1 MRNSI
6 IRSTILAIV
15 LLANLQACTTT
26 EAQNN
31 NVDKLAPEVI
41 YHVFQRS
48 FYDSNGDANGD
59 LNGLRDKLDYLQDLG
74 ITSILMVPLYESVY
88 YHNYFSSDFEK
99 IDPTY
104 GNKEDYLALVHD
116 IHERGM
122 KIYMDMETQY
132 VTQEHLWYK
141 DSYKNPKSIYSDYI
155 LYEDSLNEKPSTIVA
170 DLTELV
176 GYNGVTH
183 KITTVNLLSKGVLE
197 YNKNLF
203 KHWVDPNNDG
213 DFSDG
218 VDGFRLDHMMDHLDN
233 KPQLQ
238 NLFAEFWKPL
248 ISSLKELNP
257 NIKIIAEQAD
267 WSSYGIDYLTNAN
280 VDDVFAFR
288 LMGAIRN
295 MNKKEIASMADTIFS
310 ITPKDKGQ
318 IVFIENHDIP
328 RFATVVKKDL
338 AKIKVGA
345 ALNLLIGG
353 IPSIYY
359 GQEIG
364 MAGGGSLGLFGG
376 ITDANE
382 IPEREA
388 FEWYKSDTGKGMA
401 LWYKDSGPWWDQRNN
416 QPNDGISLEEQK
428 DDPSSIWNYYKT
440 LIQLRKSSKALGFGD
455 YISLNNP
462 NDQLYSF
469 MRYIDDQATI
479 VIVNLSSE
487 SQSAAIELQNS
498 PIPLKGKSSKVIFG
512 DSEGRINGQTLQS
525 NLAGYG
531 VQVFEL
537 IK

>member
-1 MRNSI
+1 MANSFI
-6 IRSTILAIV
+6 KSAILAIT
-15 LLANLQACTTT
+15 LLVSLQACTSTSDQDHST
-26 EAQNN
+26 E
-31 NVDKLAPEVI
+31 KEAPEVI

-48 FYDSNGDANGD
+48 FYDSNDDANGD

-74 ITSILMVPLYESVY
+74 VTSILMVPLYESVY

-99 IDPTY
+99 IDSTY
-104 GNKEDYLALVHD
+104 GTKEDYLALVHD

-141 DSYKNPKSIYSDYI
+141 GSYKNPKSIYSDYI

-183 KITTVNLLSKGVLE
+183 KITTVNLLNKEVLE

-203 KHWVDPNNDG
+203 KHWMDPNGDG
-213 DFSDG
+213 DFKDG

-233 KPQLQ
+233 KPQLT
-238 NLFAEFWKPL
+238 NLFAKFWNPL

-257 NIKIIAEQAD
+257 KINIIAEQAD
-267 WSSYGIDYLTNAN
+267 WSSYGIDYLTEGN
-280 VDDVFAFR
+280 VDVVFAFI

-295 MNKKEIASMADTIFS
+295 LNKKEIVTMADTIFS
-310 ITPKDKGQ
+310 ITPKNKGQ

-328 RFATVVKKDL
+328 RFATVVEKDIP
-338 AKIKVGA
+338 KMKVGA

-353 IPSIYY
+353 IPSVYY

-388 FEWYKSDTGKGMA
+388 FEWFKSDTGKGMA
-401 LWYKDSGPWWDQRNN
+401 LWYKDSGPWWDNRNN
-416 QPNDGISLEEQK
+416 KSDDGISLEEQK
-428 DDPSSIWNYYKT
+428 DDSSSLWNYYKT
-440 LIQLRKSSKALGFGD
+440 LIQLRKSSEALGFGD
-455 YISLNNP
+455 YMTLNNT

-469 MRYIDDQATI
+469 IRYIDDQAAI
-479 VIVNLSSE
+479 VIINLSSE
-487 SQSAAIELQNS
+487 PQSADVDLQNS
-498 PIPLKGKSSKVIFG
+498 PVQIEGKSLKTTFG
-512 DSEGRINGQTLQS
+512 NVEAQISGQTLAS
-525 NLAGYG
+525 NLPGYG
-531 VQVFEL
+531 VQVYEL